1 MKDPRFTIITVCY
14 NAQKYI
20 EETIRSV
27 LNQKYSDYEYIIKDG
42 KSSDGTLELV
52 HSLLNPNENI
62 CIVSSK
68 DDGIFDA
75 MNEAVSLARGEY
87 VYFLNAGDSFCD
99 SDVLQNVDL
108 YIRQN
113 PKVEIAYGNIIL
125 LDNTCRR
132 MRIYGEICSKKIY
145 AVSGDCICHQAM
157 FARRELFDEKRF
169 DLHYRACADR
179 EWQFHFI
186 KKKKI
191 FGCMKFTVAIFRVE
205 GFCTSHMA
213 EYEEE
218 TLQCVEKNYDR
229 YIVLGYKVIARM
241 KESRILRQVLRL
253 CGRLL
258 FHKPV

>member
-1 MKDPRFTIITVCY
+1 MEGAFKGVENRFSILMLLETSEDIEDTISNLVKS
-14 NAQKYI
+14 NI
-20 EETIRSV
+20 E
-27 LNQKYSDYEYIIKDG
+27 
-42 KSSDGTLELV
+42 
-52 HSLLNPNENI
+52 
-62 CIVSSK
+62 
-68 DDGIFDA
+68 
-75 MNEAVSLARGEY
+75 
-87 VYFLNAGDSFCD
+87 
-99 SDVLQNVDL
+99 
-108 YIRQN
+108 
-113 PKVEIAYGNIIL
+113 IIL